1 MPAFSDPTGAVLP
14 YDGPATPGSGAPV
27 AQAVPVHRSA
37 LTPWLVVLAAA
48 LVAVL
53 MLAPVLVVFGQ
64 AWAAGTAEASRL
76 LFRPRT
82 AELLRNTMLLV
93 VLTVP
98 ITVVL
103 GCAAAWLVER
113 TTLPAAGV
121 WRTLLLAPLAIPAF
135 VSSYAWTSVLPS
147 VQGLGGAVLVTS
159 LAYYPFVFLPAAALM
174 RALDQGHVDAARS
187 LGASGLGAVLRV
199 VAPQLRPA
207 VAGGALLVA
216 LHLLAEFGVLQMMRF
231 PTFTTAILQQF
242 AVGFSNTAGSL
253 LAAAL
258 VVLCLGILAIEV
270 LLRGRARIA
279 RLGTGTRQPPVAHR
293 LGLWTVPALGALTI
307 LVGLA
312 VMVPGGIVLRWLVR
326 AIGAGSVE
334 AGPLLSATASTVGL
348 AVLAGLAAT
357 LAALPGAWLL
367 HRYPSRLAVGLE
379 RVTYVASAL
388 PGVVIGL
395 ALVTLAVQWARPV
408 YQTAA
413 LAVAAY
419 TILFLPRAMVAWRS
433 GLAAAP
439 TELIEASRSLG
450 VSGPGTFARVVLPLV
465 LPSALTGFVLV
476 FLATVTELTATLLLA
491 PTGTETLATAFW
503 SASDE
508 LDYQAS
514 APYAAAMIALSAPLT
529 VLLRRQILDRR

>member
-1 MPAFSDPTGAVLP
+1 MPAFSELSAGSVAP
-14 YDGPATPGSGAPV
+14 YDEPAIESPV
-27 AQAVPVHRSA
+27 VRANRSA
-37 LTPWLVVLAAA
+37 RTPWLVVVAAV

-53 MLAPVLVVFGQ
+53 VVAPVIVVFGQ
-64 AWAAGTAEASRL
+64 ATSAGTAGASRL

-82 AELLRNTMLLV
+82 AELLRNTVLLV
-93 VLTVP
+93 LLTVP
-98 ITVVL
+98 VTVVL
-103 GCAAAWLVER
+103 GCGAAWLVER

-121 WRTLLLAPLAIPAF
+121 WRTLLLTPLAIPAF

-147 VQGLGGAVLVTS
+147 VQGLGGAVFVTA
-159 LAYYPFVFLPAAALM
+159 LAYYPFVFLPAAALL
-174 RALDQGHVDAARS
+174 RALDQGQLDAARS
-187 LGASGLGAVLRV
+187 LGLSGMGAMLRV
-199 VAPQLRPA
+199 VVPLQRPA

-216 LHLLAEFGVLQMMRF
+216 LHLLAEFGVLEMMRY

-242 AVGFSNTAGSL
+242 AVGFSNAAGSL
-253 LAAAL
+253 LAAVL
-258 VVLCLGILAIEV
+258 VVLCLGFLAVEV
-270 LLRGRARIA
+270 PLRGRARIA
-279 RLGTGTRQPPVAHR
+279 RLGPGAGQRPVAHR
-293 LGLWTVPALGALTI
+293 LGMWTVPALGALAA
-307 LVGLA
+307 LVGLS
-312 VMVPGGIVLRWLVR
+312 VMVPAVIVLRWLAR
-326 AIGAGSVE
+326 AISSGAVE
-334 AGPLLSATASTVGL
+334 AGPLLAATGSSIGL

-367 HRYPSRLAVGLE
+367 HRYPSRLAAGLE
-379 RVTYVASAL
+379 RVTYLASAL

-419 TILFLPRAMVAWRS
+419 TVLFLPRAMVAWRS

-450 VSGPGTFARVVLPLV
+450 VSGSGTFARVVLPLV

-508 LDYQAS
+508 LDYVAS

-529 VLLRRQILDRR
+529 LLLRRHILDQR

>member
-1 MPAFSDPTGAVLP
+1 MPASSDLRTDPVVRYDDPAV
-14 YDGPATPGSGAPV
+14 G
-27 AQAVPVHRSA
+27 VPVVKPTRSTR
-37 LTPWLVVLAAA
+37 TPWLVIGAAV

-53 MLAPVLVVFGQ
+53 LVAPVLVVFGQ
-64 AWAAGTAEASRL
+64 ATAAGTAEASRL

-82 AELLRNTMLLV
+82 AELLRNTLLLLA
-93 VLTVP
+93 LTVP
-98 ITVVL
+98 VTVLL
-103 GCAAAWLVER
+103 GCGAAWLVER

-121 WRTLLLAPLAIPAF
+121 WRTLLLMPLAIPAF

-147 VQGLGGAVLVTS
+147 VQGLGGAVFVTALS
-159 LAYYPFVFLPAAALM
+159 YYPFVFLPAAALL
-174 RALDQGHVDAARS
+174 RALDQGHLDAARS
-187 LGASGLGAVLRV
+187 LGASGLGSVLRV
-199 VAPQLRPA
+199 VIPQVRPA

-216 LHLLAEFGVLQMMRF
+216 LHLLAEFGVLQMMRY

-242 AVGFSNTAGSL
+242 AVGFSNAAGSL
-253 LAAAL
+253 LATVL
-258 VVLCLGILAIEV
+258 VVLCLGLLAIEV
-270 LLRGRARIA
+270 PLRGRRRIA
-279 RLGTGTRQPPVAHR
+279 RLGPGARQRPIAHR
-293 LGLWTVPALGALTI
+293 LGVWTVPALGALAV

-312 VMVPGGIVLRWLVR
+312 VIVPAVIVLRWLER
-326 AIGAGSVE
+326 AIASSAVDAGS
-334 AGPLLSATASTVGL
+334 LLAATGSSVGL
-348 AVLAGLAAT
+348 AVLAGLAT
-357 LAALPGAWLL
+357 TVAALPGAWLL
-367 HRYPSRLAVGLE
+367 HRYPSRLAVMLE

-408 YQTAA
+408 YQTAV

-508 LDYQAS
+508 LDYVAS

-529 VLLRRQILDRR
+529 VLLRRQILERR

>member
-1 MPAFSDPTGAVLP
+1 MPAFSEVRVGTVPSVVRARPTAR
-14 YDGPATPGSGAPV
+14 A
-27 AQAVPVHRSA
+27 
-37 LTPWLVVLAAA
+37 PWLVVVGAV

-53 MLAPVLVVFGQ
+53 VVGPVLVVFGQ
-64 AWAAGTAEASRL
+64 AAAAGTDEASRL

-82 AELLRNTMLLV
+82 AELLRNTLLLV
-93 VLTVP
+93 ALTVP

-103 GCAAAWLVER
+103 GCGAAWLVER

-121 WRTLLLAPLAIPAF
+121 WRTLLLMPLAIPAF

-147 VQGLGGAVLVTS
+147 VQGLGGAVFVTV
-159 LAYYPFVFLPAAALM
+159 LAYYPFVFLPAAALL

-187 LGASGLGAVLRV
+187 LGSSGLGALLRV
-199 VAPQLRPA
+199 VVPHQRPA
-207 VAGGALLVA
+207 IAGGALLVA
-216 LHLLAEFGVLQMMRF
+216 LHLLAEFGVLQMMQY
-231 PTFTTAILQQF
+231 PTFTTSIMQQF
-242 AVGFSNTAGSL
+242 AVGFSNAAGSL
-253 LAAAL
+253 LAAVL
-258 VVLCLGILAIEV
+258 VLLCLAFLALEV
-270 LLRGRARIA
+270 PLRGRARIA
-279 RLGTGTRQPPVAHR
+279 RLGPGARQRPVAHQ
-293 LGLWTVPALGALTI
+293 LSMWTVPAVGALAV

-312 VMVPGGIVLRWLVR
+312 VAVPTAIVVRWLAR
-326 AIGAGSVE
+326 AFDTGAVD
-334 AGPLLSATASTVGL
+334 AGPLLAATGSSIGL
-348 AVLAGLAAT
+348 AVAAGLAAT
-357 LAALPGAWLL
+357 LAALPGAWVL
-367 HRYPSRLAVGLE
+367 HRYPSRLAAGLE

-395 ALVTLAVQWARPV
+395 ALVTLAVHWARPV

-439 TELIEASRSLG
+439 TELIEAPRSLG

-508 LDYQAS
+508 LDYAAS

-529 VLLRRQILDRR
+529 LLLRRQILDQR

>member
-1 MPAFSDPTGAVLP
+1 MPASSDLQASPAVR
-14 YDGPATPGSGAPV
+14 YDEPAVRSPV
-27 AQAVPVHRSA
+27 VQARRSA
-37 LTPWLVVLAAA
+37 RTPWLVVGPAV

-53 MLAPVLVVFGQ
+53 MIAPVLVVFGQ
-64 AWAAGTAEASRL
+64 ATAAGSAEASRL

-82 AELLRNTMLLV
+82 AELLRNTLLLLA
-93 VLTVP
+93 LTVP
-98 ITVVL
+98 VTVVL
-103 GCAAAWLVER
+103 GCGAAWLVER
-113 TTLPAAGV
+113 TTLPWPGV
-121 WRTLLLAPLAIPAF
+121 WRTLLLMPLAIPAF
-135 VSSYAWTSVLPS
+135 VSSYAWTSILPS
-147 VQGLGGAVLVTS
+147 VQGLGGAVFVTA
-159 LAYYPFVFLPAAALM
+159 LAYYPFVFLPAAALL
-174 RALDQGHVDAARS
+174 RALDQSHLDAARS

-199 VAPQLRPA
+199 VMPLQRPA

-216 LHLLAEFGVLQMMRF
+216 LHLLAEFGVLQMMRY

-242 AVGFSNTAGSL
+242 AVGFSNAAGSL
-253 LAAAL
+253 LAAVL
-258 VVLCLGILAIEV
+258 VVLCLGLLVAEV
-270 LLRGRARIA
+270 PLRGRKRVA
-279 RLGTGTRQPPVAHR
+279 RLGPGTRQRAVAHR
-293 LGLWTVPALGALTI
+293 LGAWTAPALGAVGG
-307 LVGLA
+307 LVALA
-312 VMVPGGIVLRWLVR
+312 VLVPAVIVVRWLAR
-326 AIGAGSVE
+326 AIAANAVELGS
-334 AGPLLSATASTVGL
+334 LLAATGSTIGL

-367 HRYPSRLAVGLE
+367 HRHRSRLAVGLE
-379 RVTYVASAL
+379 RMTYVASAL

-408 YQTAA
+408 YQTTA

-419 TILFLPRAMVAWRS
+419 TILFLPRAMVSWRS

-450 VSGPGTFARVVLPLV
+450 VSGPATFARVVLPLV

-476 FLATVTELTATLLLA
+476 FLATATELTATLLLA

-508 LDYQAS
+508 LDYVAG

-529 VLLRRQILDRR
+529 ILLRRQILDQR

>member
-1 MPAFSDPTGAVLP
+1 MPAFSDPSGAVLP
-14 YDGPATPGSGAPV
+14 YDGPGAPSV
-27 AQAVPVHRSA
+27 RARRSTP
-37 LTPWLVVLAAA
+37 TPWLVVVAAL

-64 AWAAGTAEASRL
+64 ATAAGAAEASRL
-76 LFRPRT
+76 LLRPRT
-82 AELLRNTMLLV
+82 AELLRNTLVLV

-113 TTLPAAGV
+113 TTLAAAGV
-121 WRTLLLAPLAIPAF
+121 WRTLLLTPLAIPAF

-147 VQGLGGAVLVTS
+147 VQGLGGAVFVTA
-159 LAYYPFVFLPAAALM
+159 LAYYPFVFLPAAALL
-174 RALDQGHVDAARS
+174 RALDQGHLDAARS

-242 AVGFSNTAGSL
+242 AVGFSNSAGSL
-253 LAAAL
+253 LAATL
-258 VVLCLGILAIEV
+258 VVLCLGLLAVEV
-270 LLRGRARIA
+270 LLRGRARIS
-279 RLGTGTRQPPVAHR
+279 RLGPGTRQQPVAHR
-293 LGLWTVPALGALTI
+293 LGVWTVPAIGALAI
-307 LVGLA
+307 LVGLS
-312 VMVPGGIVLRWLVR
+312 VVVPAGIVLRWLLR
-326 AIGAGSVE
+326 AISAGAVD
-334 AGPLLSATASTVGL
+334 AVPLLSATGSTIGL

-357 LAALPGAWLL
+357 VAALPGAWLL
-367 HRYPSRLAVGLE
+367 HRYPSRLAAGLE
-379 RVTYVASAL
+379 RMTYVASAL

-419 TILFLPRAMVAWRS
+419 TVLFLPRAMVAWRS

-439 TELIEASRSLG
+439 TELVEASRSLG

-476 FLATVTELTATLLLA
+476 FLATATELTATLLLA

-508 LDYQAS
+508 LDYVAS

-529 VLLRRQILDRR
+529 VLLRRQILDQR

>member
-1 MPAFSDPTGAVLP
+1 MPAFSDLQAEPTTP
-14 YDGPATPGSGAPV
+14 YDEAPAV
-27 AQAVPVHRSA
+27 QAHRSVRA
-37 LTPWLVVLAAA
+37 PWLVIGAAL

-53 MLAPVLVVFGQ
+53 VVSPLLVVFGQ
-64 AWAAGTAEASRL
+64 AAAAGTAEAARL
-76 LFRPRT
+76 LIRPRT
-82 AELLRNTMLLV
+82 AELLRNTLVLVALV
-93 VLTVP
+93 VP
-98 ITVVL
+98 ATVVL
-103 GCAAAWLVER
+103 GCGAAWLVER
-113 TTLPAAGV
+113 TTLPAPGV
-121 WRTLLLAPLAIPAF
+121 WRTLLLMPLAIPAF

-147 VQGLGGAVLVTS
+147 VQGLSGAVFVTT
-159 LAYYPFVFLPAAALM
+159 LAYYPFVFLPAAALL
-174 RALDQGHVDAARS
+174 RALDQGHLDAARS
-187 LGASGLGAVLRV
+187 LGASGLTALLRV
-199 VAPQLRPA
+199 VLPQQRPA
-207 VAGGALLVA
+207 IAGGALLVA
-216 LHLLAEFGVLQMMRF
+216 LHLLAEFGVLQMMRY

-242 AVGFSNTAGSL
+242 AVGFSNAAGSL
-253 LAAAL
+253 LAAVL
-258 VVLCLGILAIEV
+258 VLLCLALLAAEV
-270 LLRGRARIA
+270 PLRGRRRIA
-279 RLGTGTRQPPVAHR
+279 RLGSGARQRPVAHR
-293 LGLWTVPALGALTI
+293 LGPWSVPALGALAV

-312 VMVPGGIVLRWLVR
+312 VMVPAVIVLRWLER
-326 AIGAGSVE
+326 AIAESAVDLGS
-334 AGPLLSATASTVGL
+334 LLAATGSSVGL
-348 AVLAGLAAT
+348 ALLAGLATT

-367 HRYPSRLAVGLE
+367 HRYPSRLALGLE

-395 ALVTLAVQWARPV
+395 ALVTLAVNWARPV

-450 VSGPGTFARVVLPLV
+450 VPGPGTFARVVLPLV

-508 LDYQAS
+508 LDYVAS

-529 VLLRRQILDRR
+529 VLLRRQILDQR

>member
-1 MPAFSDPTGAVLP
+1 MPEFSEPAGAAVR
-14 YDGPATPGSGAPV
+14 YDGPALAP
-27 AQAVPVHRSA
+27 PVVRSRRSTR
-37 LTPWLVVLAAA
+37 TPWLVVVAAL

-53 MLAPVLVVFGQ
+53 MVAPVLVVFGQ
-64 AWAAGTAEASRL
+64 ATAAGAAEASRL

-82 AELLRNTMLLV
+82 AELLRNTLVLLL
-93 VLTVP
+93 LTVP
-98 ITVVL
+98 VTVVL
-103 GCAAAWLVER
+103 GCGAAWLVER

-121 WRTLLLAPLAIPAF
+121 WRTLLLTPLAIPAF

-147 VQGLGGAVLVTS
+147 IQGLGGAVFVTA
-159 LAYYPFVFLPAAALM
+159 LAYYPFVFLPAAALL
-174 RALDQGHVDAARS
+174 RALDQGHLDAARS
-187 LGASGLGAVLRV
+187 LGASGPGAVLRV
-199 VAPQLRPA
+199 VVPQLRPA

-242 AVGFSNTAGSL
+242 AVGFSNAAGSL
-253 LAAAL
+253 LAAVL
-258 VVLCLGILAIEV
+258 VVLCLGLLALEV
-270 LLRGRARIA
+270 PLRGRARIA
-279 RLGTGTRQPPVAHR
+279 RLGPGARQRPVAHR
-293 LGLWTVPALGALTI
+293 LGVLTIPALGALAALI
-307 LVGLA
+307 GLA
-312 VMVPGGIVLRWLVR
+312 VMVPAVIVLRWLVR
-326 AIGAGSVE
+326 AIRTGAVE
-334 AGPLLSATASTVGL
+334 AGPLLAATGSSIGL
-348 AVLAGLAAT
+348 AALAGLVAT

-367 HRYPSRLAVGLE
+367 HRYPSRLAASLE

-395 ALVTLAVQWARPV
+395 ALVSLAVQWARPV

-439 TELIEASRSLG
+439 TELSEASRSLG

-465 LPSALTGFVLV
+465 LPSALSGFVLV

-508 LDYQAS
+508 LDYVAS
-514 APYAAAMIALSAPLT
+514 APYAAAMIALSVPLT
-529 VLLRRQILDRR
+529 LLLRRQILDQR